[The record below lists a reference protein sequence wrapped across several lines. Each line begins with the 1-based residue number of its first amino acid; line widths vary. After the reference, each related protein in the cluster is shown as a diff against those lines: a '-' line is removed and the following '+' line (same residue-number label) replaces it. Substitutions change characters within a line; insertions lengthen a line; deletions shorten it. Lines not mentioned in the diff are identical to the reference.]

1 MGGDEPVSEDRVN
14 DSASGDRDARDDE
27 TADVVRA
34 LLDSYPDFPTQG
46 IVFRDLTPVF
56 ASGPAFH
63 AVIDDLL
70 APFLG
75 RFDVVAGVEAR
86 GFLLAAAAAF
96 ATGTGVLA
104 VRKAGKLPGTV
115 LTEHYGLEYAQDSL
129 QLAPGRL
136 PAGTRVLLLDDVL
149 ATGGSLTAASRLLAG
164 AGYALTGIGVVL
176 ELGDLPGRS
185 VLEPLGVEVH
195 ATLTL

>member
-1 MGGDEPVSEDRVN
+1 VSDGN
-14 DSASGDRDARDDE
+14 PRDAGVSGRRMGDSE

-34 LLDSYPDFPTQG
+34 LLDSYPDFPTEG
-46 IVFRDLTPVF
+46 VLFRDLTPVF
-56 ASGPAFH
+56 ASGPAFR
-63 AVIDDLL
+63 AVVEDLL

-86 GFLLAAAAAF
+86 GFLLASAAAF

-164 AGYALTGIGVVL
+164 AGYALAGIGVVL

-185 VLEPLGVEVH
+185 VLDALGVDVH

>member
-1 MGGDEPVSEDRVN
+1 MSGRE
-14 DSASGDRDARDDE
+14 ASGGAMSGAEASGPHVSDSE

-34 LLDSYPDFPTQG
+34 LLDSYPDFPTG
-46 IVFRDLTPVF
+46 GVLFRDLTPVF
-56 ASGPAFH
+56 ASGAAFR
-63 AVIDDLL
+63 AVVEDLL
-70 APFLG
+70 EPFLG

-149 ATGGSLTAASRLLAG
+149 ATGGSLTAASRLLDG
-164 AGYALTGIGVVL
+164 AGYSLAGIGVVL

-185 VLEPLGVEVH
+185 VLDALGVPVH